1 MLETLPVE
9 RAANGADAPIH
20 HVGGGDDVAARAR
33 LVQRLADENLDGFVV
48 DDLVADHQAVLPVA
62 GVGVERNV
70 GHHPDFGDF
79 GDDGAHGTADE
90 IVLVQGL
97 AAGLVAKAR
106 VSVGK
111 QGKRGNAQIA
121 RLHGGAHRLV
131 NGQALNARHGADRLA
146 LALSLDDED
155 RPDQIVGR
163 DHVFAHEAAGPLGA
177 AQAPGAMGEVQARC
191 GKAGHDCV
199 SVIVSAV

>member
-1 MLETLPVE
+1 M
-9 RAANGADAPIH
+9 
-20 HVGGGDDVAARAR
+20 AARAR
-33 LVQRLADENLDGFVV
+33 LIERLADENLDGFVV
-48 DDLVADHQAVLPVA
+48 DDFVADHQPVLTVA
-62 GVGVERNV
+62 GVGIERHI
-70 GHHPDFGDF
+70 GHHADFGHF
-79 GDDGAHGTADE
+79 GDDGAHSTADE
-90 IVLVQGL
+90 IVLVQRL

-131 NGQALNARHGADRLA
+131 NGQALNARHGADRLT
-146 LALSLDDED
+146 LALSLDDEN
-155 RPDQIVGR
+155 RPDQIIGR

-177 AQAPGAMGEVQARC
+177 AQAPGAMGEVQARFE
-191 GKAGHDCV
+191 KTSHDCV